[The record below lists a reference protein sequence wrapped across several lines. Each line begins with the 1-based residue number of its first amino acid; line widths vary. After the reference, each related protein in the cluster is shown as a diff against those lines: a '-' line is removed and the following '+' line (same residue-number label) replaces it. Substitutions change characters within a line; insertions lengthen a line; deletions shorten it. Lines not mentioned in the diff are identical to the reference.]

1 MTLRAFRNINPEPI
15 VQLTIQDRKR
25 QWLADVIVDYTI
37 DGKDNNIDWMLDLY
51 TLGATVRYVTL
62 NRAIGLINITVTVNT
77 KHSLYEY
84 SIIKEYVDG
93 YRR

>member
-1 MTLRAFRNINPEPI
+1 MTLRSFRKINPEPI
-15 VQLTIQDRKR
+15 VQLTIQDKKG

-51 TLGATVRYVTL
+51 ALGATVIYVTL
-62 NRAIGLINITVTVNT
+62 NRAIGLINISVKVNT
-77 KHSLYEY
+77 KHPLYEF
-84 SIIKEYVDG
+84 SIIKETADG

>member
-1 MTLRAFRNINPEPI
+1 MTLRTFRNHNPEPI
-15 VQLTIQDRKR
+15 VQLTIQDRKK
-25 QWLADVIVDYTI
+25 QWLADVIVDYTR

-51 TLGATVRYVTL
+51 ALGATVRYVTL

-77 KHSLYEY
+77 KCSLYEY

>member
-1 MTLRAFRNINPEPI
+1 MTLRAFRNINPEPT
-15 VQLTIQDRKR
+15 VQLTIQDRKK

-37 DGKDNNIDWMLDLY
+37 AGKGSNIDWMLDLY
-51 TLGATVRYVTL
+51 TLGATVRSVSL

-77 KHSLYEY
+77 KHSLYEH

-93 YRR
+93 YRW